1 MSALQGES
9 ICILTLHMYVCMCN
23 LFLQSLPGFVRA
35 CDPSSVGREILKL
48 VPVQYNP
55 RGVARGANT
64 VPWHFYYPAAP
75 FFLKGVDNILG
86 IGLLLTN
93 W

>member
-35 CDPSSVGREILKL
+35 CDPSSVGREILNWFL
-48 VPVQYNP
+48 SNII
-55 RGVARGANT
+55 
-64 VPWHFYYPAAP
+64 PAVWRE
-75 FFLKGVDNILG
+75 GRTQSLG
-86 IGLLLTN
+86 IFITLPPFS
-93 W
+93 